1 MIKNILSTP
10 KHEEDKELYLY
21 NPYYVDVIFP
31 AGPTYL
37 TIAKSPF
44 GNSIVQM
51 FRKTSSKGLSPLE
64 VYYILFIP

>member
-1 MIKNILSTP
+1 MIKNIISKP
-10 KHEEDKELYLY
+10 KHKEDKDLYLY
-21 NPYYVDVIFP
+21 NPYSVDVIFP

-37 TIAKSPF
+37 TIAKSSF

-64 VYYILFIP
+64 VYSFIFIS